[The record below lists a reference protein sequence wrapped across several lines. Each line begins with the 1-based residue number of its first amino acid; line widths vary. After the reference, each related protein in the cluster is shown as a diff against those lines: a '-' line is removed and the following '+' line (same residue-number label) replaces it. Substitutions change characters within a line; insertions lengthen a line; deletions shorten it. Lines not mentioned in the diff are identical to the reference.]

1 MTVYSGTVAEF
12 DEHRGVGLIEGSEGR
27 QLFFHCTGIADG
39 SRSISVGIEI
49 AFQVVAGHRGQWEA
63 TSVTKLAD

>member
-27 QLFFHCTGIADG
+27 RLFFHCTGIADG
-39 SRSISVGIEI
+39 SRSIAAGAEV